1 MIKSFLSWGTA
12 LLVLC
17 SGLLSSCDDKNEGGG
32 KSCPDR
38 YDRHR
43 RRRIQRAE
51 IHAHA
56 QGCGQMQLH
65 LRQGLRNRPHG
76 RANPRQRKIRNRI
89 GRHRG
94 RQPRTQYGLPPLRRR
109 PERQYQRQGLLHR
122 THHVGT
128 RRTSRGRP
136 DTGPVHHNDP
146 YVQRHPDRPRNRSL
160 CLPRKDRGA
169 DPSHGRG
176 DPARRQSHRTDG
188 RHPCRKP
195 EALHHVCF
203 FL

>member
-1 MIKSFLSWGTA
+1 
-12 LLVLC
+12 
-17 SGLLSSCDDKNEGGG
+17 
-32 KSCPDR
+32 
-38 YDRHR
+38 
-43 RRRIQRAE
+43 
-51 IHAHA
+51 
-56 QGCGQMQLH
+56 MQLH

-146 YVQRHPDRPRNRSL
+146 YVQRQPDRPRNRSL

-195 EALHHVCF
+195 EALHHVCHCGGRRQHRD
-203 FL
+203 LLGSQQHRDGNRNADARGDTGSRSPRHNGAHLHRRADRR

>member
-1 MIKSFLSWGTA
+1 
-12 LLVLC
+12 
-17 SGLLSSCDDKNEGGG
+17 
-32 KSCPDR
+32 
-38 YDRHR
+38 
-43 RRRIQRAE
+43 
-51 IHAHA
+51 
-56 QGCGQMQLH
+56 MQLH

-146 YVQRHPDRPRNRSL
+146 YVQRRPDRPRNRSL

-169 DPSHGRG
+169 DPSHSRG
-176 DPARRQSHRTDG
+176 DPARRQSHRRNG
-188 RHPCRKP
+188 RNPDRKP
-195 EALHHVCF
+195 ETLDHLCHCGCRRQHRDLLGSQQHRDGNRNADARGDAGSRSPRHNGAHLHRRADRR
-203 FL
+203 